1 MDPEIPWFLEHSL
14 WLKPYVAG
22 FYAKK
27 YEGKEITRQEAIE
40 RMDELLAYERR
51 DA

>member
-1 MDPEIPWFLEHSL
+1 MPFFFEHSD

-27 YEGKEITRQEAIE
+27 YEDKLLTREQVMA
-40 RMDELLAYERR
+40 RLDELLAYELITH
-51 DA
+51 